1 MDARF
6 WFRPKKWGYGAVPVD
21 WRGWV
26 AVGIY
31 LAVLFVATLGFIAA
45 LTEAHTGPAIAA
57 TAIFLG
63 FVVIWTLGFLGI
75 ARART
80 DGDWAWRP
88 NADETGPAPLRDA
101 SREPADGPDA
111 TNGN

>member
-1 MDARF
+1 M
-6 WFRPKKWGYGAVPVD
+6 
-21 WRGWV
+21 
-26 AVGIY
+26 GIY
-31 LAVLFVATLGFIAA
+31 LAVVFVATLAFIAA

-57 TAIFLG
+57 TAIYLG

-88 NADETGPAPLRDA
+88 NAHETGPAPLSER
-101 SREPADGPDA
+101 SREPADGPDR
-111 TNGN
+111 TDGQ